1 VGGDGASL
9 AVSGRAAGE
18 GGSGEAEDAE
28 AEAEAE
34 YALPEEESDPEC
46 DGGERALK
54 WDGRQ
59 HCAFLRIEIE

>member
-1 VGGDGASL
+1 
-9 AVSGRAAGE
+9 VSGRAAGE

-46 DGGERALK
+46 DDGGRALR
-54 WDGRQ
+54 WLAVSIVRFTDRD
-59 HCAFLRIEIE
+59 RE